1 MSGVQFDPLEP
12 GGHGPFDGRHK
23 RLLHHGD
30 LVDAERVRHP
40 PARRERHRTRRDRLP
55 ASVGFDNS
63 ALRFP
68 GPATAGFSSRM
79 RQLDAGNGAVLLQ
92 ERGNPRQ
99 PLDVSIAPDAEI
111 LRTDSAAR
119 FDRRR
124 LDDDKR
130 RAADGA
136 AAQMHEMPVGRKTV
150 HGAVLAHRR
159 HADAVPQRDASYGKR
174 IEQMGHGY

>member
-1 MSGVQFDPLEP
+1 MTA
-12 GGHGPFDGRHK
+12 DG
-23 RLLHHGD
+23 
-30 LVDAERVRHP
+30 
-40 PARRERHRTRRDRLP
+40 LP
-55 ASVGFDNS
+55 ASVRFDNS

-92 ERGNPRQ
+92 ECGNRRQ
-99 PLDVSIAPDAEI
+99 PPDVRIAPDAEI

-130 RAADGA
+130 RTADRA
-136 AAQMHEMPVGRKTV
+136 AAQMHQMPVGRK
-150 HGAVLAHRR
+150 AIFAAILAHRR
-159 HADAVPQRDASYGKR
+159 DRDAVAEGDVADLQRC
-174 IEQMGHGY
+174 E